1 MYQDK
6 RDRLDM
12 SIARRAC
19 QSKTLCG
26 RSVPDW
32 QPSCERLPP
41 AGWAVVALGVGMMA
55 LCCAVVSCV
64 EFRYSGPSINSAAV
78 FVSRKQYGNHIS
90 ATTQLS
96 QYCRHWVF
104 QLSESSDFKGAIADN
119 LYHTLSPTQVDH
131 YYYYTSIYSFYH
143 GALEQ

>member
-64 EFRYSGPSINSAAV
+64 EFSCSGPTINSAGV
-78 FVSRKQYGNHIS
+78 FCRPEIIRQYIGNRHNSLNTADTGCFYYLCQAILKGLWR
-90 ATTQLS
+90 AICTTHS
-96 QYCRHWVF
+96 
-104 QLSESSDFKGAIADN
+104 IAPTGGPL
-119 LYHTLSPTQVDH
+119 LYK
-131 YYYYTSIYSFYH
+131 
-143 GALEQ
+143 